1 MTCVY
6 CLAPLAAYVCA
17 ERDPEE
23 EVADLCTVMDVRHA
37 VEVLL
42 LLAEHRNDD
51 FSMDTVIELLFNLV
65 PFIDFSL

>member
-1 MTCVY
+1 
-6 CLAPLAAYVCA
+6 
-17 ERDPEE
+17 
-23 EVADLCTVMDVRHA
+23 MDVRHA